1 MSTVRRT
8 LDGSPTSVGRMSNER
23 CTHVRRTLEMAFC
36 IAVYHAAG
44 VAKSLLP
51 AAGLRTIVE
60 NSSFVRNDNTISFI
74 GKLAQPKKEKY
85 ISTTR

>member
-36 IAVYHAAG
+36 IAVYFVPG
-44 VAKSLLP
+44 VAKRLLP
-51 AAGLRTIVE
+51 AAGLRTTVV
-60 NSSFVRNDNTISFI
+60 NSSFAKMTILLASLENLQLE
-74 GKLAQPKKEKY
+74 KLE
-85 ISTTR
+85 